1 MTLAINITLAAFCQQ
16 ILVGLSRT
24 TILFI
29 VASGLSL
36 VLGVLRIPNIAHG
49 SLYMIG
55 AFMAYSVATVIGGA
69 AGFGWRWW
77 RHHCWWPC

>member
-1 MTLAINITLAAFCQQ
+1 MDFIYAIIPPRVLSQ

-29 VASGLSL
+29 VSSGLSL
-36 VLGVLRIPNIAHG
+36 ILGVLRIPNVAHG

-55 AFMAYSVATVIGGA
+55 AFMA
-69 AGFGWRWW
+69 
-77 RHHCWWPC
+77 

>member
-1 MTLAINITLAAFCQQ
+1 MPVDAVWVLFSQKVLSQ

-29 VASGLSL
+29 VSSGMSL
-36 VLGVLRIPNIAHG
+36 ILGVLRIPNVAHG

-55 AFMAYSVATVIGGA
+55 AFMAYSVSRLFGG
-69 AGFGWRWW
+69 GSQGSGWLY
-77 RHHCWWPC
+77 CWPLSA